1 MKLFFRISVVAILF
15 TLVFSQLAPQ
25 ISATEEND
33 ASTTS
38 YEQMKKEGKLDPDT
52 TKEQYSELQ
61 TQLQQDKI
69 EEKKEVSSDEFQND
83 TSTRAKFKLKPGD
96 ILVTNA
102 SGSNN
107 NGLTGHAAI
116 AKNSKSVV
124 EMPGYGK
131 HIRTIKFSKFR
142 HNHKTGKG
150 KYIKVYRVSSKKGKK
165 AAKWAAK
172 QSKNKKLKYS
182 LGMNILNKH
191 YSYCSK
197 LVWQAYY
204 YGAGKNTVRSKR
216 SQQWVTPYKLAH
228 NIKGAKK
235 VKTYK

>member
-102 SGSNN
+102 SGSSN

-124 EMPGYGK
+124 EMPGYRK

-150 KYIKVYRVSSKKGKK
+150 
-165 AAKWAAK
+165 
-172 QSKNKKLKYS
+172 
-182 LGMNILNKH
+182 NI
-191 YSYCSK
+191 
-197 LVWQAYY
+197 
-204 YGAGKNTVRSKR
+204 
-216 SQQWVTPYKLAH
+216 
-228 NIKGAKK
+228 
-235 VKTYK
+235 